1 MFYEEYVDD
10 VFTGIKNVIV
20 TDQTGNEVSI
30 QKAMDLWSEKAK
42 MLRDKEKG
50 VIFFCGNGASATMAE
65 HMSHDW
71 FQNAEVN
78 TITCAETA
86 HITAISNDLSYEE
99 VFSYR
104 INRILSDKDILV
116 TISSSGNSPNIV
128 KALEVG
134 KRKGAYCITFSGKGS
149 DNRSRKMGDLNF
161 YVPLDA
167 YGLVESAHAVILH
180 AALDNFLEKYMGGKH

>member
-1 MFYEEYVDD
+1 
-10 VFTGIKNVIV
+10 
-20 TDQTGNEVSI
+20 
-30 QKAMDLWSEKAK
+30 